1 MNKMRD
7 LRLTVLIR
15 DTICRGGKLLWEQW
29 AGGSNPLT
37 PTLISL
43 DLRFIPETSKNPCYN
58 HVTIREKTE
67 WFLGF
72 SVIMGFQL
80 FGMNPNGFFHVV

>member
-1 MNKMRD
+1 
-7 LRLTVLIR
+7 
-15 DTICRGGKLLWEQW
+15 
-29 AGGSNPLT
+29 
-37 PTLISL
+37 LISL